1 MAFFVGES
9 VRSDAPGSGG
19 TPLHRLKE
27 IMDTSTEAP
36 ITALNIDSGAAAFAD
51 LLEPPKQEEEANV
64 DTEIDPPKEESE
76 VEAPAEDDSDITI
89 EVDGKSV
96 KLSKEE
102 LAEAYKNGLRQSDY
116 TKKTMEVAETRK
128 VAEAEIVKARQEREA
143 YGQNLNKMA
152 AQLEGALQEQQ
163 KIDWQQLLDADP
175 VEYLK
180 QQHLF
185 QQRQAAYQQTQQAQQ
200 QLAMQHQAEQAN
212 ARQLTLSQQQE
223 ELLAKLPDWKDPAK
237 AKAEKAAIGDYL
249 KSIGFDNEAVSNI
262 SDHRAV
268 ILARK
273 AMLYDQML
281 TKANA
286 ATKRVQAAP
295 QRVVKPG
302 VGDSPRTDGRSAA
315 MQRLGKSGRVEDAA
329 AVFASFL

>member
-1 MAFFVGES
+1 
-9 VRSDAPGSGG
+9 
-19 TPLHRLKE
+19 
-27 IMDTSTEAP
+27 MDTSSEAP

-51 LLEPPKQEEEANV
+51 LLDPKEPEATV
-64 DTEIDPPKEESE
+64 DTEIDPPQAEP
-76 VEAPAEDDSDITI
+76 VEATPEDDTGITI
-89 EVDGKSV
+89 EVDGKEV

-128 VAEAEIVKARQEREA
+128 VAEAEIVKARQEREV
-143 YGQNLNKMA
+143 YGANLNKMA
-152 AQLEGALQEQQ
+152 AQLEGALEQQ
-163 KIDWQQLLDADP
+163 QRIDWQQLLDSDP

-185 QQRQAAYQQTQQAQQ
+185 QQRQAAYQQTQQERQN
-200 QLAMQHQAEQAN
+200 LARQHQAEQAYALQHN
-212 ARQLTLSQQQE
+212 LSQQQE
-223 ELLAKLPDWKDPAK
+223 ELLAKLPDWKDSAK
-237 AKAEKAAIGDYL
+237 AKAEKTAISEYL
-249 KSIGFDNEAVSNI
+249 KTAGFDEQAVSSI

-302 VGDSPRTDGRSAA
+302 VGDSPRVDGRSSA

-329 AVFASFL
+329 AVFASFI